1 MDNITKG
8 DPIKADWANALT
20 NAVNAAA
27 HGKTALR
34 GGGGQNVFISPY
46 QRGSRPLAFDLVE
59 ITDDEEGSLSGKISG
74 GVLLSAYK
82 EEQEDKE
89 EQEEKISLKTE
100 CMEIS
105 EYEATF
111 QSGDKVWV
119 HVTYDP
125 DTWEAYVAILEKGK
139 EPPGAEEG
147 EAYIIVGEFEERDQS
162 IIYRHKGITCINW
175 DAIKWEFEKF
185 KLKTD
190 PLCALELKEEENEK
204 EEETEKELTLNIE
217 SSSEEEEDLG
227 ADSNLKV
234 WLVQKKG
241 KGEGGA
247 EDGPVRLGVRIKD
260 SRSFQQV
267 QPGDGLEWKTEK
279 GADGHDI
286 QTEILQVRIDSTV
299 SSSTGQ
305 EGRIPVDLSVSQEGL
320 KGEVDLTIDDTEHD
334 LWGGWKIKLSRATRG
349 VLSLA
354 VTPGGDA
361 EELSFRAPLRKNGK
375 YVVLDYVKDPHTLPD
390 GTTIALYDRNG
401 QLDLEVDTFNTT
413 GGGDGALISDSWTA
427 LACDTDH
434 ALRLHRD
441 ENGKI
446 YIQQGEWIV
455 ASKIY
460 SPIN

>member
-82 EEQEDKE
+82 EEQE
-89 EQEEKISLKTE
+89 EKISLKTE

-139 EPPGAEEG
+139 EPSGAEEG

-375 YVVLDYVKDPHTLPD
+375 YVVLDYVKEPHTLPD
-390 GTTIALYDRNG
+390 GTTIALG
-401 QLDLEVDTFNTT
+401 LLGTQLDLVVDTSNTT
-413 GGGDGALISDSWTA
+413 GGGDGAMISDSWTA

-455 ASKIY
+455 TSKIY

>member
-375 YVVLDYVKDPHTLPD
+375 YVVLDYESGWSDAVNGVKAGLFLRNNKLAVELYADTEPD
-390 GTTIALYDRNG
+390 GSDN
-401 QLDLEVDTFNTT
+401 
-413 GGGDGALISDSWTA
+413 LISDSWTA
-427 LACDTDH
+427 LVCDSDH
-434 ALRLHRD
+434 AIRLHRD

-455 ASKIY
+455 TSKIY

>member
-59 ITDDEEGSLSGKISG
+59 ITDDEEGSLSDKISG

-147 EAYIIVGEFEERDQS
+147 EACIVVGEFEERDQS

-175 DAIKWEFEKF
+175 DAIKWEFEEF

-217 SSSEEEEDLG
+217 SSSEEEDLG

-401 QLDLEVDTFNTT
+401 QLDLEVDTSNTT

-455 ASKIY
+455 TSKIY

>member
-1 MDNITKG
+1 M
-8 DPIKADWANALT
+8 
-20 NAVNAAA
+20 
-27 HGKTALR
+27 
-34 GGGGQNVFISPY
+34 
-46 QRGSRPLAFDLVE
+46 
-59 ITDDEEGSLSGKISG
+59 
-74 GVLLSAYK
+74 
-82 EEQEDKE
+82 
-89 EQEEKISLKTE
+89 
-100 CMEIS
+100 
-105 EYEATF
+105 
-111 QSGDKVWV
+111 
-119 HVTYDP
+119 
-125 DTWEAYVAILEKGK
+125 
-139 EPPGAEEG
+139 
-147 EAYIIVGEFEERDQS
+147 
-162 IIYRHKGITCINW
+162 
-175 DAIKWEFEKF
+175 
-185 KLKTD
+185 
-190 PLCALELKEEENEK
+190 
-204 EEETEKELTLNIE
+204 
-217 SSSEEEEDLG
+217 
-227 ADSNLKV
+227 
-234 WLVQKKG
+234 QKKG

-279 GADGHDI
+279 GADGHNI

-401 QLDLEVDTFNTT
+401 QLDLEADTSNTT

-455 ASKIY
+455 TSKIY

>member
-74 GVLLSAYK
+74 GVLLSAY
-82 EEQEDKE
+82 KE

-190 PLCALELKEEENEK
+190 PLCALELKEEKNEK

-227 ADSNLKV
+227 TDSNLKV

-279 GADGHDI
+279 GADGHNI

-401 QLDLEVDTFNTT
+401 QLDLEVDTSNTT

-455 ASKIY
+455 TSKIY

>member
-27 HGKTALR
+27 HGKSALR

-147 EAYIIVGEFEERDQS
+147 EACIVVGEFEERDQS

-175 DAIKWEFEKF
+175 DAIKWEFEEF

-217 SSSEEEEDLG
+217 SSSEEEDLG

-401 QLDLEVDTFNTT
+401 QLDLEVDTSNTT

-455 ASKIY
+455 TSKIY

>member
-147 EAYIIVGEFEERDQS
+147 EACIVVGEFEERDQS

-175 DAIKWEFEKF
+175 DAIKWEFEEF

-217 SSSEEEEDLG
+217 SSSEEEDLG

-320 KGEVDLTIDDTEHD
+320 KGDVDLTIDDTEHD

-401 QLDLEVDTFNTT
+401 QLDLEVDTSNTT

-455 ASKIY
+455 TSKIY

>member
-82 EEQEDKE
+82 EEQE
-89 EQEEKISLKTE
+89 EKISLKTE

-139 EPPGAEEG
+139 EPSGAEEG

-401 QLDLEVDTFNTT
+401 QLDLEVDTSNTT

-441 ENGKI
+441 ENWKI

-455 ASKIY
+455 TSKIY

>member
-147 EAYIIVGEFEERDQS
+147 EACIVVGEFEERDQS

-175 DAIKWEFEKF
+175 DAIKWEFEEF

-217 SSSEEEEDLG
+217 SSSEEEDLG

-401 QLDLEVDTFNTT
+401 QLDLEVDTSNTT
-413 GGGDGALISDSWTA
+413 GGGDGALIRDSWTA

-455 ASKIY
+455 TSKIY

>member
-82 EEQEDKE
+82 EEQE
-89 EQEEKISLKTE
+89 EKISLKTE

-147 EAYIIVGEFEERDQS
+147 EACIVVGEFEERDQS

-175 DAIKWEFEKF
+175 DAIKWEFEEF

-190 PLCALELKEEENEK
+190 PLCALELKEEE
-204 EEETEKELTLNIE
+204 TEKELTLNIE
-217 SSSEEEEDLG
+217 SSSEEEDLG

-354 VTPGGDA
+354 VTHGGDA

-401 QLDLEVDTFNTT
+401 QLDLEVDTSNTT

-455 ASKIY
+455 TSKIY

>member
-147 EAYIIVGEFEERDQS
+147 EACIVVGEFEERDQS

-175 DAIKWEFEKF
+175 DAIKWEFEEF

-217 SSSEEEEDLG
+217 SSSEEEDLG

-354 VTPGGDA
+354 VTTGGDA

-401 QLDLEVDTFNTT
+401 QLDLEVDTSNTT

-455 ASKIY
+455 TSKIY

>member
-82 EEQEDKE
+82 EEQE
-89 EQEEKISLKTE
+89 EKISLKTE

-139 EPPGAEEG
+139 EPSGAEEG

-204 EEETEKELTLNIE
+204 EEETVESILTCRI
-217 SSSEEEEDLG
+217 S
-227 ADSNLKV
+227 V
-234 WLVQKKG
+234 WMSWPSAPFSVFH
-241 KGEGGA
+241 
-247 EDGPVRLGVRIKD
+247 
-260 SRSFQQV
+260 SRPS
-267 QPGDGLEWKTEK
+267 PGCT
-279 GADGHDI
+279 
-286 QTEILQVRIDSTV
+286 
-299 SSSTGQ
+299 
-305 EGRIPVDLSVSQEGL
+305 
-320 KGEVDLTIDDTEHD
+320 
-334 LWGGWKIKLSRATRG
+334 
-349 VLSLA
+349 
-354 VTPGGDA
+354 
-361 EELSFRAPLRKNGK
+361 
-375 YVVLDYVKDPHTLPD
+375 
-390 GTTIALYDRNG
+390 
-401 QLDLEVDTFNTT
+401 
-413 GGGDGALISDSWTA
+413 
-427 LACDTDH
+427 C
-434 ALRLHRD
+434 
-441 ENGKI
+441 
-446 YIQQGEWIV
+446 
-455 ASKIY
+455 
-460 SPIN
+460 